1 MFNIFN
7 LQSLE
12 EFSDIAENNSIIEQ
26 EEYDKYDVK
35 RGLRNNNGTGV
46 LVGLTKVGNV
56 QGYEV
61 VNNERKPVPGTLS
74 YRGIDLN
81 EIVEGFQKENRFGFE
96 EVCYLLL
103 LGSLPNSSQ
112 LEAFKDMLKNSRN
125 LPNGFTEDMIL
136 KAPSKDIM
144 NKLQRSIL
152 VLYSY
157 DTNPDDNSVKNVLR
171 QSIELIARIPCMI
184 A

>member
-61 VNNERKPVPGTLS
+61 VNNERKPVPG
-74 YRGIDLN
+74 
-81 EIVEGFQKENRFGFE
+81 
-96 EVCYLLL
+96 
-103 LGSLPNSSQ
+103 
-112 LEAFKDMLKNSRN
+112 SR
-125 LPNGFTEDMIL
+125 
-136 KAPSKDIM
+136 
-144 NKLQRSIL
+144 
-152 VLYSY
+152 Y
-157 DTNPDDNSVKNVLR
+157 
-171 QSIELIARIPCMI
+171 
-184 A
+184 